1 MSEPEEIDWDDLLG
15 GALEAGLSLP
25 EFWSAT
31 WRQIHLARRAYH
43 RRRGWLAWHI
53 ARLGHADP
61 KSFPD
66 LEDMTGEA
74 RPDRSAAR
82 ISSMFHTIRIMKA
95 ARAARQ
101 KG

>member
-1 MSEPEEIDWDDLLG
+1 M
-15 GALEAGLSLP
+15 
-25 EFWSAT
+25 
-31 WRQIHLARRAYH
+31 
-43 RRRGWLAWHI
+43 AWHI

-61 KSFPD
+61 KTFPD
-66 LEDMTGEA
+66 LEDMTGER

-82 ISSMFHTIRIMKA
+82 ISSMFHTVRIMKA